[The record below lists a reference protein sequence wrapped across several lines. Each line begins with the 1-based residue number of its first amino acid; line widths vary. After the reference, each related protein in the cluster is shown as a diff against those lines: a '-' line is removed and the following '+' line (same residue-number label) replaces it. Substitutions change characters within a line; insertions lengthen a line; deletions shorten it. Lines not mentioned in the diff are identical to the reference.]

1 ASKLDMTCDLI
12 VGTGFPFGGE
22 FVKPEDRSQI
32 VVIGVKKFK
41 GPVNTEYSLFDLYK
55 EADPK
60 ITNTFTGR
68 SMEMLAVKLVPDPLA
83 SLDDVIDLSHQIP
96 SGSIQVTTQEGN
108 YALYALVKVD
118 GFERVIVGAP
128 GGMGPVVNHFDGN
141 AVQSYLNNIS
151 DKINSQI
158 GGFPSYFR
166 SFFVVSMVLEGANW
180 KENMMDEFE
189 KRRGYDIFPY
199 LTFILLDRKS

>member
-96 SGSIQVTTQEGN
+96 SCSIQVTTQEGN
-108 YALYALVKVD
+108 YALYDMVKVV
-118 GFERVIVGAP
+118 GVEGVIVAAP
-128 GGMGPVVNHFDGN
+128 GGMKPVITHFDGN

-151 DKINSQI
+151 EKITRKTGS
-158 GGFPSYFR
+158 FPSNFR
-166 SFFVVSMVLEGANW
+166 SF
-180 KENMMDEFE
+180 
-189 KRRGYDIFPY
+189 
-199 LTFILLDRKS
+199 